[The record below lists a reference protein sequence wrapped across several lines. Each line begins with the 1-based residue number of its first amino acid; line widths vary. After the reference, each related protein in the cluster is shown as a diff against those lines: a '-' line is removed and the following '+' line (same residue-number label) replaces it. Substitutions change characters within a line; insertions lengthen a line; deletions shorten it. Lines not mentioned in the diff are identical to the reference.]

1 MENTKKTLEVFTQ
14 KHGMNLESNYGFIPM
29 HNQIIVNVFG
39 MIQVEFT
46 EEQESY
52 EAENFEE
59 VPTMKVQPA
68 TRDDYSKSEFHSNP
82 VNKWSLIEIFNE
94 DLIKIAKDFSLDEE
108 RLKSLVFDCMTLFK
122 DKEGKGL
129 FLFFFNHLLFRKAI
143 IEKNIDHIIR
153 RLVNLFRSFC
163 NAYPENTDNN
173 FKKFF
178 LPRFAKSNKIC

>member
-1 MENTKKTLEVFTQ
+1 MTNARKTIEVFAQ
-14 KHGMNLESNYGFIPM
+14 KHGINLENNYGFMPM
-29 HNQIIVNVFG
+29 HNQIIANVFG
-39 MIQVEFT
+39 MIQIEFT

-68 TRDDYSKSEFHSNP
+68 IRDDYAEYEFHSNP
-82 VNKWSLIEIFNE
+82 VNKWSLIEIFAE
-94 DLIKIAKDFSLDEE
+94 DLTKIAKDFNMDEE
-108 RLKSLVFDCMTLFK
+108 RLKSLVFDCLTLFK

-129 FLFFFNHLLFRKAI
+129 FLFFFNHLLFKKATI
-143 IEKNIDHIIR
+143 DKNIDDIIR

-163 NAYPENTDNN
+163 MAYPENTDNN

-178 LPRFAKSNKIC
+178 LPRFAKSNKKL